1 MQDLFTNRLARDKKN
16 EGKEEKHRVF
26 RRCNFATQLHSQS
39 MQLRYR
45 RLQKSW
51 RWWWRMA
58 VALFSSQQ
66 CTDYYKKSLDS
77 FDTFPERERL
87 LLKGSMTLVFLGG

>member
-1 MQDLFTNRLARDKKN
+1 MQDLFTNRLARDKN
-16 EGKEEKHRVF
+16 EGKEEEKHRVF

-51 RWWWRMA
+51 WWSWRMA
-58 VALFSSQQ
+58 VALFSPQQ
-66 CTDYYKKSLDS
+66 HCLY
-77 FDTFPERERL
+77 
-87 LLKGSMTLVFLGG
+87 

>member
-45 RLQKSW
+45 RLQKKL
-51 RWWWRMA
+51 
-58 VALFSSQQ
+58 ALVVVEDGSGTIF
-66 CTDYYKKSLDS
+66 
-77 FDTFPERERL
+77 FPA
-87 LLKGSMTLVFLGG
+87 MY